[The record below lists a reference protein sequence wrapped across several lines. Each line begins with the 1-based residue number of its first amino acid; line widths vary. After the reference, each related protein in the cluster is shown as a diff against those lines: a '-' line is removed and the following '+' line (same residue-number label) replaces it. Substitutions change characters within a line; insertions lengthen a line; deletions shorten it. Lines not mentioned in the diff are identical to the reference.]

1 MHKIIALISLVLV
14 LVLVNISI
22 LKKED
27 HLANG
32 KIAYLALAPVDPRSL
47 MQGDYMALRFGISS
61 DINRALQDYHRFHKR
76 IYLKG
81 VEGYIIVKLDN
92 KKIAS
97 FKALYTNQTLS
108 DDELLMHYRVRDD
121 EVKFAT
127 NAFFFQEGTAR
138 YYEKARYGEFRVDD
152 SGELLLVGMYDE
164 HLTKLE
170 APMDATNIQ
179 EGER

>member
-1 MHKIIALISLVLV
+1 MHKIIALISLVIV
-14 LVLVNISI
+14 LALVNISI

-32 KIAYLALAPVDPRSL
+32 KIVYLALAPVDPRSL
-47 MQGDYMALRFGISS
+47 MQGDYMALQFEMSNNISS
-61 DINRALQDYHRFHKR
+61 ALYKYDEYYNKILINENSEY
-76 IYLKG
+76 
-81 VEGYIIVKLDN
+81 VIVKLDD

-97 FKALYTNQTLS
+97 FKALYTNQKLS
-108 DDELLMHYRVRDD
+108 DDELLMRYRVRND

-127 NAFFFQEGTAR
+127 NAFFFQEGNAK

-164 HLTKLE
+164 ALKKLE
-170 APMDATNIQ
+170 APMDATN
-179 EGER
+179 